1 MAKLG
6 VADKSDIVNA
16 LNQRES
22 EGSTAF
28 VNGVAIPHGK
38 LEITTPI
45 VNIVKFKNPI
55 DSWESMDG
63 APTEIAINILV
74 PQAGANEHL
83 AILSTLSRKLVSEE
97 FIKTIKNVSLTE
109 EYLANFDFLK

>member
-1 MAKLG
+1 
-6 VADKSDIVNA
+6 
-16 LNQRES
+16 
-22 EGSTAF
+22 
-28 VNGVAIPHGK
+28 
-38 LEITTPI
+38 
-45 VNIVKFKNPI
+45 
-55 DSWESMDG
+55 MDG